1 MKQQLAP
8 IFNKFYKTSTSY
20 KKYLESS
27 AQLNSRLLRNQ
38 SIGKDMTELQE
49 IVYSK
54 DIPSKYHGVMTAFA
68 YLLRVEVLATFFV
81 DLTLLLLIDEHACLH
96 LDPDNTHKFV
106 RHASSLED
114 IESPSLPLSRKLDFL
129 ETHQITFF
137 KEYID
142 RNLRNKI
149 AHGNFSVD
157 ANGDFYTISS
167 KGNKK
172 KIDLKQKINKLTN
185 FINAL
190 SKIFVE
196 EFKRS
201 DAYPERP
208 RN

>member
-1 MKQQLAP
+1 
-8 IFNKFYKTSTSY
+8 
-20 KKYLESS
+20 
-27 AQLNSRLLRNQ
+27 
-38 SIGKDMTELQE
+38 MTELQE

-96 LDPDNTHKFV
+96 LDPDNTYKYV
-106 RHASSLED
+106 RHASSLQD
-114 IESPSLPLSRKLDFL
+114 IESPSLTLSRKLDFL
-129 ETHQITFF
+129 ESHKITFF
-137 KEYID
+137 KKYID
-142 RNLRNKI
+142 KKLRNNI

-157 ANGDFYTISS
+157 DNGDFYTISP

-172 KIDLKQKINKLTN
+172 KIDLKQKINKITN

-190 SKIFVE
+190 SKVFVE